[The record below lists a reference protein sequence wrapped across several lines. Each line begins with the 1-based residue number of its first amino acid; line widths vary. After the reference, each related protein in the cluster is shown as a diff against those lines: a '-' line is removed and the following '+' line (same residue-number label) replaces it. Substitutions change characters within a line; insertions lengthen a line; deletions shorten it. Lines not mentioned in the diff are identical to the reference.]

1 MGIASHLGPWL
12 LGTVK
17 NTTGTTAGTI
27 RNMGAT
33 HSYQNKLITAADT
46 ATQTTLAVLP
56 AGSLIQQIQILVTT
70 AYTVSTPTF
79 TLFVN
84 GAQINGTATA
94 AGVTFGNTGRSAF
107 TLGTGTGAATNAAA
121 LLANVGSTDAIVS
134 FTQAVG
140 SAVGSAY
147 LEISYI
153 VRNPDGTYVPTS
165 FTGP

>member
-1 MGIASHLGPWL
+1 MGIATHLGPWL

-27 RNMGAT
+27 RNVGAT
-33 HSYQNKLITAADT
+33 HSYQNRLITAADT
-46 ATQTTLAVLP
+46 TANTVLAVLP

-79 TLFVN
+79 TFFVN
-84 GAQINGTATA
+84 GVQINTAATA
-94 AGVTFGNTGRSAF
+94 AGITFGNTGRAGF
-107 TLGTGTGAATNAAA
+107 TIGANSAAA
-121 LLANVGSTDAIVS
+121 AVLISNVGSTDAIVS

-140 SAVGSAY
+140 SAVGSAF

-153 VRNPDGTYVPTS
+153 VRNADGTYNPTA
-165 FTGP
+165 FTA